1 MKINLEKKILNIKG
15 KEIKKTD
22 PETRKPLKEALTI
35 RDYLLTVLGQK
46 FAIKN
51 RKETFWTQDL
61 GIKFSDDK
69 NKEVEVSQDKIDFL
83 ARVVEDNKYKIMSP
97 TGEKETELFFPF
109 EVGQLLTALGKT
121 EE

>member
-83 ARVVEDNKYKIMSP
+83 ARVVEDNKYKMMSP

-109 EVGQLLTALGKT
+109 EIGQLLIALGKS